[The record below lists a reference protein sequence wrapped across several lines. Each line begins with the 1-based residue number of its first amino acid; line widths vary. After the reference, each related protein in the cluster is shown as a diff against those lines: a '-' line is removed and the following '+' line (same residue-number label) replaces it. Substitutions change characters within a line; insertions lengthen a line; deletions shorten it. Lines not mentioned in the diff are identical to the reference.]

1 MITLPFTTNRG
12 NLTYPTSLVPDD
24 EQFLTDSVS
33 HVAYV
38 TSDVLP
44 GKGGRLHY
52 LSTEWAARSIDN
64 SFIAE
69 GTLVRPVMRQGNTWL
84 VAVDQQARY
93 SRLLYQEV

>member
-1 MITLPFTTNRG
+1 MMKFPFTPNGG
-12 NLTYPTSLVPDD
+12 NLAHPTSLVPDD
-24 EQFLTDSVS
+24 GQFLTNSVS

-38 TSDVLP
+38 TNDVLP

-64 SFIAE
+64 SFIPE

-84 VAVDQQARY
+84 VAVDQQAPR
-93 SRLLYQEV
+93 QQAA